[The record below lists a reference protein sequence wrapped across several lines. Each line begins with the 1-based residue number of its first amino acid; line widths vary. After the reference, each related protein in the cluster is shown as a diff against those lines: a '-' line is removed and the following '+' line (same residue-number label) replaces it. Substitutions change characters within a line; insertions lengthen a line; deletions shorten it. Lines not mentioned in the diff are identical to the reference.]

1 MNPNPDYIEAIKAK
15 LDAMNKVAG
24 VDPTNRQSQQGG
36 VYGEPKM
43 SDPMDWAGQAAI
55 EYLKSKGKNP
65 NLTDINPGPLF
76 S

>member
-1 MNPNPDYIEAIKAK
+1 MNPTPDYIEAIKAK

-24 VDPTNRQSQQGG
+24 VDPSSKSQQGQ
-36 VYGEPKM
+36 VYGETR
-43 SDPMDWAGQAAI
+43 SQDPMDWAGQAAI

-65 NLTDINPGPLF
+65 NLTDIEPGPLF